1 MFCPGIPGAGKTI
14 LTSIVV
20 ANLCERFEDNTTIG
34 VAYIY
39 CNFRQQDKQEINDLL
54 ASLVKQLAQRQSSLP
69 GSVIDLYNRHK
80 EKQTQPSFDEISR
93 TLQSVATIY
102 STVFIVVDALDECQ
116 VSNGC
121 RHRFLTELFNLQAKC
136 GANLFVTSRPI
147 SRIEKEFEGYTK
159 LEIRASNEDVQRYLE
174 GHMFLLPRFVNQN
187 PELQKEI
194 KTRIVKAID
203 GMYVF
208 YFKH

>member
-1 MFCPGIPGAGKTI
+1 M
-14 LTSIVV
+14 V
-20 ANLCERFEDNTTIG
+20 ANLRERFKDNTTVG

-39 CNFRQQDKQEINDLL
+39 CNFRQQDKQGIGDLL
-54 ASLVKQLAQRQSSLP
+54 ASLVKQLAQGQSSLP
-69 GSVIDLYNRHK
+69 GSVTDLYNRHK

-93 TLQSVATIY
+93 TLQSVAAIY

-121 RHRFLTELFNLQAKC
+121 RHRFLAELFNLQVKC

-147 SRIEKEFEGYTK
+147 SRIEKEFEGNTK
-159 LEIRASNEDVQRYLE
+159 LEIRASKEDVQRYLE
-174 GHMFLLPRFVNQN
+174 GHMFLLPGFVNQN

-203 GMYVF
+203 GMYIF